1 MTFTQL
7 YLQECAPPHLRGT
20 MLVMFQF
27 WISLG
32 STIGTV
38 VDNYTATIP
47 GRHCY
52 QIPLALLFIVPVVL
66 TILSPF
72 IPDTPRWLISHG
84 KPDEALT
91 ALRRLRGDF
100 YHEKMIAE
108 EFQEIKESWEMEQEL
123 AQHASIYDMFRG
135 TELRRTL
142 LAVAAVCFQAAS
154 GSMFLLIY
162 GTYFFLMSGSTH
174 PFQDSIILSCIGL
187 IAIMLMTFII
197 RWLSRR
203 TILMVSF
210 LIQSFCML
218 IIAVVYTAAPTSP
231 AALKCLVAFV
241 SIYIFFYG
249 GWVGPTAW
257 LVAGEIPSTRLRSY
271 TLGLGAGAGFLLGW
285 VCAFT
290 APYFINPLD
299 LNWGPKYGYIW
310 FVSNFVTA
318 IFIFF
323 FIPET
328 KDRTLEEID
337 EMFQNRV
344 APRKFASYQC
354 VASAQAREHGA
365 AKMGEK
371 GGALEHV
378 ESVAAD

>member
-32 STIGTV
+32 ATIGTV
-38 VDNYTATIP
+38 VDNYTATIS

-84 KPDEALT
+84 KSEEALT

-108 EFQEIKESWEMEQEL
+108 EFQEIKESWEVEQEL
-123 AQHASIYDMFRG
+123 ARNSSIYDMFRG
-135 TELRRTL
+135 TDLRRTL

-197 RWLSRR
+197 RRLSRR
-203 TILMVSF
+203 TILIVSF

-290 APYFINPLD
+290 APYFINPMD

-344 APRKFASYQC
+344 APRKFSGYQC

-371 GGALEHV
+371 GALEHV
-378 ESVAAD
+378 ESVAVE

>member
-7 YLQECAPPHLRGT
+7 YLQECAPPHIRGT

-27 WISLG
+27 WISFG
-32 STIGTV
+32 ATIGTV
-38 VDNYTATIP
+38 VDNYTQTIP

-52 QIPLALLFIVPVVL
+52 QIPLALLFIVPVFI
-66 TILSPF
+66 TIVCPF
-72 IPDTPRWLISHG
+72 IPDSPRWLISHG
-84 KPDEALT
+84 KGDEALT
-91 ALRRLRGDF
+91 ALRRLRGSW

-108 EFQEIKESWEMEQEL
+108 EFQEIKESWEVEQEL
-123 AQHASIYDMFRG
+123 ARHASIYDMFRG
-135 TELRRTL
+135 TDLRRTL

-162 GTYFFLMSGSTH
+162 GTYFFLMSGSSQ
-174 PFQDSIILSCIGL
+174 PFQDSIILSCLGL
-187 IAIMLMTFII
+187 IAIMLMSFII

-203 TILMVSF
+203 MILMVSF
-210 LIQSFCML
+210 FIQAICML
-218 IIAVVYTAAPTSP
+218 IIAVIYTAAPTSP

-290 APYFINPLD
+290 APYFINPTD

-318 IFIFF
+318 VFIFF

-337 EMFQNRV
+337 EMFQNKV
-344 APRKFASYQC
+344 GPRKFSSYQC
-354 VASAQAREHGA
+354 VASAQAREHGLE
-365 AKMGEK
+365 KMGEK
-371 GGALEHV
+371 GVLEHV
-378 ESVAAD
+378 ESVTAE